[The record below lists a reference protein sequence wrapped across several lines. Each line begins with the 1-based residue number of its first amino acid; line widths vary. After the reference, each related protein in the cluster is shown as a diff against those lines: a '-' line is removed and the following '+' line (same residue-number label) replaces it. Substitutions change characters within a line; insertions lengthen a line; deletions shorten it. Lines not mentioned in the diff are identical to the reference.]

1 MMVGT
6 IGSAILIAAI
16 IIASAANAEDG
27 AGEHVLAS
35 HPGEGEESGRGVR
48 WPPPL
53 ATQRDDIVART
64 EKFP

>member
-1 MMVGT
+1 MIVGT

-27 AGEHVLAS
+27 AGEHILA
-35 HPGEGEESGRGVR
+35 EGEESGRGVR
-48 WPPPL
+48 WPPTL